1 MSTENYLQIM
11 AESLII
17 KKGILE
23 KLVVLNDEQEIIA
36 SQEEFDEVAF
46 HDNVDKK
53 AELIDE
59 MVKLDEGFNSL
70 FARVKEQLDENRQ
83 KYSDEIAAMQE
94 LIRSITDLAASV
106 EAKENRNRVLVQ
118 NKFMA
123 MRKEVQNAKRS
134 TQMANTYYKN
144 MNKLNYEPQFMDKKK

>member
-1 MSTENYLQIM
+1 MS
-11 AESLII
+11 ESLII

-23 KLVVLNDEQEIIA
+23 RLTVLNDEQESIA
-36 SQEEFDEVAF
+36 SQETFDDEAF
-46 HDNVDKK
+46 RDNVDKK

-70 FARVKEQLDENRQ
+70 FNRVKEQLDANREG
-83 KYSDEIAAMQE
+83 YRDEIAAMQQ
-94 LIRSITDLAASV
+94 LIRDITDLAASV
-106 EAKENRNRVLVQ
+106 EAKENRNRVLMQ

>member
-1 MSTENYLQIM
+1 M